1 MSLGELVES
10 DLYRPAIPD
19 TSFSTTV
26 NLLMFAGITSL
37 VNFHYELMN
46 YVADSGTIRGKLR

>member
-1 MSLGELVES
+1 MES